1 VPRLIY
7 GIFPNRELAEAAKN
21 TLQEQALK
29 IEHEGE
35 VATAELH
42 EHEVSPDNLPTSAT
56 IARRAALVG
65 GVLVGACVG
74 VFLTLLTSGVFLVG
88 GGGGPSTI
96 AGASPTG
103 IVLISLAAAAFGAVL
118 TSIAGT
124 AGNRAKIRWLEREV
138 EKGRVLL
145 TIEAPRDRVRAI
157 TRVMMNDGALRIGS
171 IRSTGTIGSI

>member
-35 VATAELH
+35 VATAEVH
-42 EHEVSPDNLPTSAT
+42 EHEVIPENLPTSAT
-56 IARRAALVG
+56 IARGAAVLG
-65 GVLVGACVG
+65 GLLVGACVG
-74 VFLTLLTSGVFLVG
+74 ISLALLTSGVFMG
-88 GGGGPSTI
+88 IGGPSTMV
-96 AGASPTG
+96 GASPTS
-103 IVLISLAAAAFGAVL
+103 IVLISFAAAAFGAVL

-124 AGNRAKIRWLEREV
+124 AGNRAKIRRLEREV

-145 TIEAPRDRVRAI
+145 TIEAPKDRVRAI
-157 TRVMMNDGALRIGS
+157 ARTMSSNGAIRIGS
-171 IRSTGTIGSI
+171 IRSSGTIGSI